1 MDEKRMEKST
11 AFTRVLKEK
20 EDLDEKITGLN
31 NFLNNF
37 RGENGKYDYEAI
49 ERKVGSEEAA
59 VALFDQF
66 EAMLTYSKAL
76 NTRIL
81 VWYGEK

>member
-1 MDEKRMEKST
+1 MSEKMIEKST

-20 EDLDEKITGLN
+20 EELDEKITGLN

-37 RGENGKYDYEAI
+37 RDETGKYDYSAI
-49 ERKVGSEEAA
+49 ELKVGGQEAA
-59 VALFDQF
+59 VALFDQL
-66 EAMLTYSKAL
+66 EAMLAYSKAL

-81 VWYGEK
+81 LWYGEK